1 MNLYPCRTPTGGGGP
16 GVTTWVPCHEPACR
30 RPSMERA
37 NAPQVLTGRCFQVLH
52 GSGGALWSDTR
63 QGMPGKLCRVSFG

>member
-1 MNLYPCRTPTGGGGP
+1 
-16 GVTTWVPCHEPACR
+16 
-30 RPSMERA
+30 MERA
-37 NAPQVLTGRCFQVLH
+37 NAPQVVTGRCFQVLH